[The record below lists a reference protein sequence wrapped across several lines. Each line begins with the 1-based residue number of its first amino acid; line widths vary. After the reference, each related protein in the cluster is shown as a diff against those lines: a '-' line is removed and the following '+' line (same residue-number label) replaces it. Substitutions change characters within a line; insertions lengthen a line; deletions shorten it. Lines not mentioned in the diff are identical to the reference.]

1 MLQMKCECIRSTWQ
15 RIDRKSYFTA
25 DENGWQITAGA
36 EYAISPDF
44 AIHTKSSWL
53 RLHAHSYGIRS
64 DRLCPVEMECVS
76 AGKLFRLEN
85 VVVIR
90 NQTSNSL

>member
-1 MLQMKCECIRSTWQ
+1 MLQMKCECIRCTWQ

-44 AIHTKSSWL
+44 AIHT
-53 RLHAHSYGIRS
+53 
-64 DRLCPVEMECVS
+64 
-76 AGKLFRLEN
+76 
-85 VVVIR
+85 
-90 NQTSNSL
+90 